1 MNKAK
6 VESSSTA
13 SRRGRRGHLWRV
25 YRRYRTGV
33 LFLLP
38 ALVLFLYFSWIPIFK
53 GFVISFQKYNIIGES
68 EFVGLANFERL
79 LKHDLFYRAWG
90 NTLLF
95 VALGLAVGYF
105 VPVGLAIA
113 INEMRHLRS
122 FFRVSYYLPAV
133 LPLVVTAI
141 LWKGIYNVDSGLLNY
156 LLGRFHL
163 PPGNWLQSSVP
174 GMPIFCLV
182 LMATWKGAGAT
193 MVIYLAAL
201 QGIPEAL
208 YEAAEIDG
216 ASILQRI
223 RNITLPQILPVMLIV
238 LILQIIGTF
247 QVLVEPLVMTQ
258 GGPNNATLTVLLQVY
273 NYAFKYFWMGEAS
286 AMSMMLFLILL
297 GLTLVYFR
305 ITRRFEAEG

>member
-1 MNKAK
+1 MRSAA
-6 VESSSTA
+6 SSTKPVL
-13 SRRGRRGHLWRV
+13 RGKAIQA
-25 YRRYRTGV
+25 YRRYQTGL

-38 ALVLFLYFSWIPIFK
+38 ALVLFLYFSWIPIAK
-53 GFVISFQKYNIIGES
+53 GYIISFQKYNIIGES

-79 LKHDLFYRAWG
+79 LKHDLFYKAWG
-90 NTLLF
+90 NTVVF
-95 VALGLAVGYF
+95 VVLGLVVGYF
-105 VPVGLAIA
+105 VPVALAIA

-122 FFRVSYYLPAV
+122 YFRVSYYLPAV

-156 LLGRFHL
+156 LLSWFHL
-163 PPGNWLQSSVP
+163 EPGSWLQSSMP

-201 QGIPEAL
+201 QGIPETL

-216 ASILQRI
+216 AGIFQRI
-223 RNITLPQILPVMLIV
+223 RRITLPQILPVMLIV

-247 QVLVEPLVMTQ
+247 QVLVEPLIMTE

-297 GLTLVYFR
+297 ALTLVYFR
-305 ITRRFEAEG
+305 FTRRFEAEG